1 MFAAVGTVE
10 PVITDREAAE
20 YLEHEE
26 PWFAPRLRAAEE
38 RIRGRLTDLSR
49 RLGDADWLDGAFSA
63 GDLMMADVLRRL
75 GGSDLLAEHPNLA
88 GLCRPRRG
96 APGLPPRLR
105 RPARIL
111 RGAPGRIAT
120 AAASSFE
127 MIATT
132 ETEED
137 RQMPEHDTITVTAL
151 KWVPP
156 FAAGQVRDH
165 RVRWMLNEIGWDYA
179 VDLIDPTV
187 QSSSA
192 YLAEQPFGQ
201 VPVLRETGRPALFE
215 TGAIVLDLAE
225 RSGKLWPADRDA
237 QAQVR
242 AWVIAALNS
251 VEPYLSNVAEVD
263 FFTDDET
270 LKRLR
275 RPGAVA
281 AATQRLGKLSASLG
295 DRTLSRG

>member
-1 MFAAVGTVE
+1 
-10 PVITDREAAE
+10 
-20 YLEHEE
+20 
-26 PWFAPRLRAAEE
+26 
-38 RIRGRLTDLSR
+38 
-49 RLGDADWLDGAFSA
+49 
-63 GDLMMADVLRRL
+63 
-75 GGSDLLAEHPNLA
+75 
-88 GLCRPRRG
+88 
-96 APGLPPRLR
+96 
-105 RPARIL
+105 
-111 RGAPGRIAT
+111 
-120 AAASSFE
+120 
-127 MIATT
+127 
-132 ETEED
+132 
-137 RQMPEHDTITVTAL
+137 MPEHDMIKVTAL

-187 QSSSA
+187 QSSDA

-215 TGAIVLDLAE
+215 SGAIVLDLAE
-225 RSGKLWPADRDA
+225 RSGKLWPADPDA

-275 RPGAVA
+275 RPGAVD
-281 AATQRLGKLSASLG
+281 AATQRLGKLSAALG
-295 DRTLSRG
+295 DRMHLVGDAFTAADLMMASVLRVADHADLLAAYPNLSAYRERCLARPAFRKAVADQRREIDAHGPEDMGWDPAMFAGSAAS

>member
-1 MFAAVGTVE
+1 M
-10 PVITDREAAE
+10 
-20 YLEHEE
+20 
-26 PWFAPRLRAAEE
+26 
-38 RIRGRLTDLSR
+38 
-49 RLGDADWLDGAFSA
+49 
-63 GDLMMADVLRRL
+63 
-75 GGSDLLAEHPNLA
+75 
-88 GLCRPRRG
+88 
-96 APGLPPRLR
+96 
-105 RPARIL
+105 
-111 RGAPGRIAT
+111 
-120 AAASSFE
+120 
-127 MIATT
+127 
-132 ETEED
+132 
-137 RQMPEHDTITVTAL
+137 ITVTAL

-165 RVRWMLNEIGWDYA
+165 RVRWMLNESGWDYEI
-179 VDLIDPTV
+179 DLIDPTV
-187 QSSSA
+187 QKSSA

-215 TGAIVLDLAE
+215 SGAIVLDLAE

-242 AWVIAALNS
+242 CWVIAALNS

-270 LKRLR
+270 LRRMR

-295 DRTLSRG
+295 DRIYLVGGEFTAADLMLASVLRVAAHADLLVEYPNLSAYRKRCLERPAFRKAVADQRRDIEAHGPEDMGWDPRCSRNPQQAECR